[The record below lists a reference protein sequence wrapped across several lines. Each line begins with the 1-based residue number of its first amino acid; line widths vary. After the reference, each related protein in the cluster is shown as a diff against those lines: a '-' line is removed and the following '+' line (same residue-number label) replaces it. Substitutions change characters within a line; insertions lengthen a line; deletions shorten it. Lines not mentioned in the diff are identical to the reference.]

1 MGRLDQQTRHRNE
14 AAIRAAMDRLLHGD
28 IPPGGGCDL
37 KTLAQ
42 QAGVPRTGFYAKGGR
57 PGPYQHLAEEF
68 ERRLR
73 SLQEAG
79 ETTDRRDAQ
88 IARLKAE
95 NTRLRQRLADQ
106 ESLASEL
113 GSFKTRAISQLTAQ
127 HAEIERLRT
136 HRLAAVRKLHPNSQN
151 NDFLAHPTSS

>member
-1 MGRLDQQTRHRNE
+1 MGRLDQQTRQRNE
-14 AAIRAAMDRLLHGD
+14 AAIRAAMDRLLHRE

-42 QAGVPRTGFYAKGGR
+42 QAGVPRTGFYGKDGR

-73 SLQEAG
+73 SLRQAG
-79 ETTDRRDAQ
+79 ESTDRRDAQ

-95 NTRLRQRLADQ
+95 NDRLRQRLADQ
-106 ESLASEL
+106 ESLVSEL
-113 GSFKTRAISQLTAQ
+113 SRFKTRAISRLAAQ

-136 HRLAAVRKLHPNSQN
+136 HRLATVRELHPNTEN
-151 NDFLAHPTSS
+151 NDFLTHQSSS

>member
-1 MGRLDQQTRHRNE
+1 MGRLDPKTRDRNE
-14 AAIRAAMDRLLHGD
+14 TAIRAAMDRLLRGE

-42 QAGVPRTGFYAKGGR
+42 QAGVPRTGFYPKSDR

-73 SLQEAG
+73 SLRQAG
-79 ETTDRRDAQ
+79 EITDPRDAQ

-95 NTRLRQRLADQ
+95 NARLRERLTDQ
-106 ESLASEL
+106 DTAIAEL
-113 GSFKTRAISQLTAQ
+113 DSFKTRALSRLAAQ
-127 HAEIERLRT
+127 HAETARLRQ
-136 HRLAAVRKLHPNSQN
+136 HRPANVRELRPNGDSPATGSP
-151 NDFLAHPTSS
+151 LP

>member
-1 MGRLDQQTRHRNE
+1 MGRLDQQTRRRNE

-37 KTLAQ
+37 KTLAL
-42 QAGVPRTGFYAKGGR
+42 QAGVPRTGFYGKDGR
-57 PGPYQHLAEEF
+57 PGPYQHLAGEF

-79 ETTDRRDAQ
+79 EVTDRRDAQ

-95 NTRLRQRLADQ
+95 NARLRERLTDQ
-106 ESLASEL
+106 ETVIAEL
-113 GSFKTRAISQLTAQ
+113 GAFKTRAISRLAAQ
-127 HAEIERLRT
+127 HAETERLRL
-136 HRLAAVRKLHPNSQN
+136 HRHANVRELHPASGTP
-151 NDFLAHPTSS
+151 AAT